1 MMVNLLKYLAIII
14 VNIINMIIILTYMW
28 IHP

>member
-1 MMVNLLKYLAIII
+1 MVNLLKYLAIII